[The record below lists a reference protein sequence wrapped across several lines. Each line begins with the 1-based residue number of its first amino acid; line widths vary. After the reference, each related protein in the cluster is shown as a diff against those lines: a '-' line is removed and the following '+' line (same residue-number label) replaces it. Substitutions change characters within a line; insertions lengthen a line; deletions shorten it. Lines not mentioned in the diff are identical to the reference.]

1 MEEKPKNIPALP
13 MLVVVVGAFMSFL
26 DSSIVNVALPHMMA
40 VFGASAEDI
49 QWVLTAYLLTCGMLI
64 PTSAFLCERFGH
76 RRIYILALLI
86 FTLGSALCGIS
97 WNLNIMIAARIIQAV
112 GGGLIIPVSMAI
124 VYLLAPPEKM
134 GTAMG
139 LWGLAAILGPSV
151 GPTLGGW
158 LVDSTSWEWIF
169 FINVPIGFITM
180 ALCPFIL
187 KETPVNTD
195 IKFDGLGTFFVTAA
209 CFSLL
214 LALSKGTDWGW
225 SSQSVISLLL
235 IAVFTICAFAI
246 WELSIDNPLI
256 DVRVFRNRAVLASLV
271 AMSLVTIGMLGAI
284 FIIPIYAENLLGFSP
299 LKTGILM
306 MPMALVSAV
315 LMPVSGK
322 LYDKFGA
329 FYAGLFG
336 VVIAIIVTYS
346 LRNMSLETS
355 YNSLQ
360 NTLALRSVG
369 FGLALM
375 PIANAAMSAVPGE
388 LAAMTS
394 AVVNTVRQVASSL
407 GIAVVNYVIV
417 IRQAY
422 HQDALHSCISYGSFS
437 AAESISRMQMYL
449 TGTGYTASSAK
460 TGVLSLLNQLCAR
473 QAAMNA
479 IDDAIVVLVL
489 LMVLAIP
496 MVFFLTPEKVA
507 SARSWQ
513 QRHLKYPSMQ
523 QKTGFSE

>member
-1 MEEKPKNIPALP
+1 MSLALEKTGRIPALP
-13 MLVVVVGAFMSFL
+13 MLVVVIGAFMSFL

-40 VFGASAEDI
+40 VFGASTENI
-49 QWVLTAYLLTCGMLI
+49 QWVLTAYLLTCGILI

-76 RRIYILALLI
+76 RRIYIVALLI
-86 FTLGSALCGIS
+86 FTLGSAFCGIS

-158 LVDSTSWEWIF
+158 LVDSLSWEWIF
-169 FINVPIGFITM
+169 FINVPIGFI
-180 ALCPFIL
+180 AILLCPFIL
-187 KETPVNTD
+187 KETPINST
-195 IKFDGLGTFFVTAA
+195 IRFDGLGTLLITVA

-225 SSQSVISLLL
+225 GSQAIISLL
-235 IAVFTICAFAI
+235 IIFFFTLLAFAF
-246 WELSIDNPLI
+246 WERAVPNPLI
-256 DVRVFRNRAVLASLV
+256 DVRIFKNRAVIASLL

-284 FIIPIYAENLLGFSP
+284 FIIPVYAENLLGFSP

-322 LYDKFGA
+322 IYDKFGA
-329 FYAGLFG
+329 FHAGLAG
-336 VVIAIIVTYS
+336 IVIAVMVTFAMRDIG
-346 LRNMSLETS
+346 LLTS
-355 YNSLQ
+355 YHQLQ
-360 NTLALRSVG
+360 NILALRSIG

-375 PIANAAMSAVPGE
+375 PIANAAMSAVPAE
-388 LAAMTS
+388 LAATTS

-407 GIAVVNYVIV
+407 GIAVVNYAIV
-417 IRQAY
+417 VRQAY
-422 HQDALHSCISYGSFS
+422 HQNALHNSINYSSLP
-437 AAESISRMQMYL
+437 AADAINKVQALLSTRGIDSISSKMQ
-449 TGTGYTASSAK
+449 A
-460 TGVLSLLNQLCAR
+460 LSLLNQLCAR

-479 IDDAIVVLVL
+479 IDDSIVLLAL
-489 LMVLAIP
+489 LMVLALP
-496 MVFFLTPEKVA
+496 LVFFLTPRQVT
-507 SARSWQ
+507 SARNWQ
-513 QRHLKYPSMQ
+513 EKQIS
-523 QKTGFSE
+523 